1 MMIQYDYSTPRYN
14 TGILRLEVWDMIKT
28 IVQYLVLFCATVY
41 AVHLYS
47 YVGKWMI
54 ILLIAALAS
63 TLIAYIFVPAGD
75 REGTLADIRR
85 NLFLYDLVAI
95 GGFYL
100 ISNWAQIDGTLL
112 GVSFGLASGTV
123 MGNTIAGYLPIILQ
137 MIIIVSPITH
147 FFYEIKRI
155 MTYHKKGYGG
165 VTKRQR
171 MEQLQRN
178 IVK

>member
-1 MMIQYDYSTPRYN
+1 MIQYDYKAPRYN
-14 TGILRLEVWDMIKT
+14 TGALALDDCDLINT
-28 IVQYLVLFCATVY
+28 IIQYLVLFCATVY
-41 AVHLYS
+41 AVHLFS

-63 TLIAYIFVPAGD
+63 TLIAYAFVPAGD
-75 REGTLADIRR
+75 REGALADIRR

-95 GGFYL
+95 GGYYL

-123 MGNTIAGYLPIILQ
+123 MGNTIAGYLPVVLQ
-137 MIIIVSPITH
+137 MIIIIAPITH

-165 VTKRQR
+165 VTKRER